1 MGRNLFA
8 GAQRAVKTLLI
19 MRHAKSDWSTAG
31 ADFDRPLNK
40 RGRQAVSLVARLL
53 GGMEEK
59 PRLILSSPA
68 ARARETAEGLSAALD
83 SCDLVFDPRLY
94 LAPPQ
99 TLGAVL
105 GEQDNRC
112 DPLLVIG
119 HNPGLEEWL
128 ALLGGG
134 ACHLPT
140 AGVATLALEVER
152 WSEVRAGWGRL
163 QWFFIPR
170 LAGGLSA

>member
-1 MGRNLFA
+1 MGRNLFT
-8 GAQRAVKTLLI
+8 GVLRTVKTLLI

-40 RGRQAVSLVARLL
+40 RGRQAVPQVAHLL
-53 GGMEEK
+53 SGLEEK

-68 ARARETAEGLSAALD
+68 ARARETAEGLAAALD
-83 SCDLVFDPRLY
+83 CDLIFDPRLY

-105 GEQDNRC
+105 GEQDDRC
-112 DPLLVIG
+112 DPLLVMG

-134 ACHLPT
+134 VCHLPT
-140 AGVATLALEVER
+140 AGLAALALEAER
-152 WSEVRAGWGRL
+152 WSEVRAGQGRL

-170 LAGGLSA
+170 LAETLGR

>member
-1 MGRNLFA
+1 M
-8 GAQRAVKTLLI
+8 KTLLI
-19 MRHAKSDWSTAG
+19 MRHAKSDWSAEGT
-31 ADFDRPLNK
+31 DFDRPLNK
-40 RGRQAVSLVARLL
+40 RGRQAVPLVARLL
-53 GGMEEK
+53 RAVEEK

-68 ARARETAEGLSAALD
+68 ARARQTAEGLAAALG

-105 GEQDNRC
+105 GGQDDRG
-112 DPLLVIG
+112 DPLLVVG

-134 ACHLPT
+134 ACRLPT
-140 AGVATLALEVER
+140 AGVAALEVEAER
-152 WSEVRAGWGRL
+152 WTEVRAGGGRL
-163 QWFFIPR
+163 RWFFVPR
-170 LAGGLSA
+170 LGEALGR

>member
-1 MGRNLFA
+1 
-8 GAQRAVKTLLI
+8 
-19 MRHAKSDWSTAG
+19 MRHAKSDWSTAE

-40 RGRQAVSLVARLL
+40 RGRQAVPLVARLL
-53 GGMEEK
+53 AGAEEK

-68 ARARETAEGLSAALD
+68 ARARETAEGLAAALD
-83 SCDLVFDPRLY
+83 PCDLVFDPRLY
-94 LAPPQ
+94 LASTQ

-105 GEQDNRC
+105 AEQGDTC
-112 DPLLVIG
+112 DPLLVLG

-140 AGVATLALEVER
+140 AGVAALAIEAER
-152 WSEVRAGWGRL
+152 WAEVRAGLGRL
-163 QWFFIPR
+163 QWFFVPR
-170 LAGGLSA
+170 LGEGLNR

>member
-1 MGRNLFA
+1 L
-8 GAQRAVKTLLI
+8 RAVKTLLI

-40 RGRQAVSLVARLL
+40 RGRRDLPMLARLL
-53 GGMEEK
+53 GGLEEK

-68 ARARETAEGLSAALD
+68 ARARETAEGLKAALD
-83 SCDLVFDPRLY
+83 PCNLIFDRRLY

-99 TLGAVL
+99 VLGAVL
-105 GEQDNRC
+105 AEQDDRA

-128 ALLGGG
+128 TLLCG
-134 ACHLPT
+134 AGCHLPT
-140 AGVATLALEVER
+140 AGAAALELEAER
-152 WSEVRAGWGRL
+152 WSQVRASQGRL
-163 QWFFIPR
+163 LWFFVPR
-170 LAGGLSA
+170 LAEGFGR

>member
-1 MGRNLFA
+1 VPQL
-8 GAQRAVKTLLI
+8 
-19 MRHAKSDWSTAG
+19 
-31 ADFDRPLNK
+31 
-40 RGRQAVSLVARLL
+40 ARLL
-53 GGMEEK
+53 GGLEEK

-68 ARARETAEGLSAALD
+68 ARARETAEGLAAALD
-83 SCDLVFDPRLY
+83 SCDLAFDPRLY
-94 LAPPQ
+94 LASPQ

-105 GEQDNRC
+105 GEQDDRC

-140 AGVATLALEVER
+140 AGLAALQLEAER
-152 WSEVRAGWGRL
+152 WSGVGTGQGRL
-163 QWFFIPR
+163 LWFFIPR
-170 LAGGLSA
+170 LAEALGR

>member
-1 MGRNLFA
+1 M
-8 GAQRAVKTLLI
+8 KTLLI

-40 RGRQAVSLVARLL
+40 RGRQAVPLVAHLL
-53 GGMEEK
+53 SGLEEK

-68 ARARETAEGLSAALD
+68 ARARETAEGLAAALD
-83 SCDLVFDPRLY
+83 SCDLTFDPRLY

-105 GEQDNRC
+105 GEQDDRC
-112 DPLLVIG
+112 DPVLVMG

-134 ACHLPT
+134 VCHLPT
-140 AGVATLALEVER
+140 AGLAALALEAER
-152 WSEVRAGWGRL
+152 WSEVRAGQGRL

-170 LAGGLSA
+170 LAETLGR

>member
-1 MGRNLFA
+1 M
-8 GAQRAVKTLLI
+8 KTLLI

-40 RGRQAVSLVARLL
+40 RGRQAVPLVARLL
-53 GGMEEK
+53 GGLEEK

-68 ARARETAEGLSAALD
+68 IRARETAEGLSAALD
-83 SCDLVFDPRLY
+83 SGDLIFDPRLY
-94 LAPPQ
+94 LASPQ
-99 TLGAVL
+99 TLAAVL
-105 GEQDNRC
+105 GEQDERS
-112 DPLLVIG
+112 DPLLMIG

-134 ACHLPT
+134 TCHLPT
-140 AGVATLALEVER
+140 AGVVALTLAAER
-152 WSEVRAGWGRL
+152 WSEVRAGQL

-170 LAGGLSA
+170 LAEALGR

>member
-1 MGRNLFA
+1 M
-8 GAQRAVKTLLI
+8 KTLLI

-40 RGRQAVSLVARLL
+40 RGRRDLPLLAHLL
-53 GGMEEK
+53 GDLEEK

-68 ARARETAEGLSAALD
+68 ARARETAEGLAAALGP
-83 SCDLVFDPRLY
+83 CDLAFDQRLY

-99 TLGAVL
+99 VLGAAL
-105 GEQDNRC
+105 AEQDDRS

-128 ALLGGG
+128 ALLCG
-134 ACHLPT
+134 ACCHLPT
-140 AGVATLALEVER
+140 AGVAALEMEAER
-152 WSEVRAGWGRL
+152 WAAVRPGQGRL
-163 QWFFIPR
+163 RWFFIPR
-170 LAGGLSA
+170 LAAGLRP

>member
-1 MGRNLFA
+1 M
-8 GAQRAVKTLLI
+8 KTLLI

-40 RGRQAVSLVARLL
+40 RGRRDVPLLARLL
-53 GGMEEK
+53 ASLEER

-68 ARARETAEGLSAALD
+68 ARARETAEGLSAALN
-83 SCDLVFDPRLY
+83 SCALAFDPRLY

-105 GEQDNRC
+105 GEQDDRC
-112 DPLLVIG
+112 DPLLVIA

-128 ALLGGG
+128 ALLCGAGG
-134 ACHLPT
+134 HLPT
-140 AGVATLALEVER
+140 AGLAALQVEAER
-152 WSEVRAGWGRL
+152 WSEVRPGQGRL
-163 QWFFIPR
+163 QWFFVPR
-170 LAGGLSA
+170 LAGGLSP